1 MCGSYS
7 GYVGIASWSRLTN
20 KNWNGA
26 SLPNS
31 YQYFQEQICPMLIHD
46 DEATNRVEMVPS
58 NASAATMTVMNKEV
72 DPKSSRV
79 LGVETCTYVYV

>member
-1 MCGSYS
+1 
-7 GYVGIASWSRLTN
+7 
-20 KNWNGA
+20 
-26 SLPNS
+26 
-31 YQYFQEQICPMLIHD
+31 MLIHD